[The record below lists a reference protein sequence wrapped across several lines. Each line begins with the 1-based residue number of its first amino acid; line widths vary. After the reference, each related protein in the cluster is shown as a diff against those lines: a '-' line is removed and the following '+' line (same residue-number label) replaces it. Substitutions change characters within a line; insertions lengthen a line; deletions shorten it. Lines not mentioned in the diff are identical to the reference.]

1 MEMNTEE
8 FTTFINIT
16 ANMSKTIGE
25 QEEQMKQ
32 LNTRVEK
39 NDAEMQR
46 VLSENEALLRRVAE
60 LEEKLNEANRQILE
74 LTQKN
79 VAKNVNINILNV
91 FMSEGIIPLTA
102 QLLDANR
109 KPRLSENKAAVLA
122 DVMADCLNLSPRWKP
137 FEELWEIEDLC
148 NKRSKALNQKYFADL
163 QREFKDALK

>member
-8 FTTFINIT
+8 LTTFINIT
-16 ANMSKTIGE
+16 SNMSKTIGK
-25 QEEQMKQ
+25 QEVQMKQ

-60 LEEKLNEANRQILE
+60 LEGQMDEAKLQILE

-102 QLLDANR
+102 QLLDKNFHSM
-109 KPRLSENKAAVLA
+109 P
-122 DVMADCLNLSPRWKP
+122 
-137 FEELWEIEDLC
+137 
-148 NKRSKALNQKYFADL
+148 
-163 QREFKDALK
+163 